1 MTENH
6 AARGIEPNIVPM
18 GRWPGLL
25 DTVFLDAHRLVDQ
38 IPRDRLI
45 DLIPL
50 LRRAAQAVPAGAS
63 LSEPVDE
70 KNLSSAAR
78 MEPPMASS
86 VANKDEIAG

>member
-1 MTENH
+1 MTENR

-45 DLIPL
+45 GLIPL
-50 LRRAAQAVPAGAS
+50 LRRAAQAVPEGTS
-63 LSEPVDE
+63 LLKPVDE

-86 VANKDEIAG
+86 VADKDEVAG